1 MPAVGNLE
9 VSSRLLPPTLGGI
22 IGDLRYL
29 LLPFYGVRIFVSG
42 PPALVVPC
50 CGGNELAPIMDGTTV
65 VPSTTTA
72 ASEPQQ
78 RQLGKIEKALTNT
91 SCACVCVLFLECPLV
106 QSTLLRGSVLDA
118 RTNSRAALKQSDRE
132 AYGSFTFPNCTHAP
146 PIEL

>member
-78 RQLGKIEKALTNT
+78 RQLGTLHEMPQTI
-91 SCACVCVLFLECPLV
+91 LV
-106 QSTLLRGSVLDA
+106 EWFG
-118 RTNSRAALKQSDRE
+118 
-132 AYGSFTFPNCTHAP
+132 
-146 PIEL
+146 I